1 MSDRAW
7 NFSCSCHL
15 LLGVNR
21 TIVCNYQ
28 PHGCLFLPLSHCLI
42 DGLHTSAGSALQ
54 KHLEHEL
61 LLHLTDAAHLGASHS
76 QDLNDGLCLLRCEKK
91 KKRAKNKIT
100 DLLEVEGKLTTVL
113 ESDLH
118 YMIHSMHLCIYFSLP
133 GGGYLSF
140 SLLPFFSDLPCFPLK
155 SHADS
160 EIIALVTAKI
170 LWVHMAMG
178 CSHLLMAAKRG
189 PNCHRIF
196 CTKKI
201 QVTGLS
207 LGLYA
212 MCYAPIL
219 TSPKPGPTLHPGE
232 LWVSWSLFL
241 LISELLEIQTPP
253 LLLKSCPFFFSK

>member
-1 MSDRAW
+1 
-7 NFSCSCHL
+7 
-15 LLGVNR
+15 
-21 TIVCNYQ
+21 
-28 PHGCLFLPLSHCLI
+28 
-42 DGLHTSAGSALQ
+42 
-54 KHLEHEL
+54 
-61 LLHLTDAAHLGASHS
+61 
-76 QDLNDGLCLLRCEKK
+76 
-91 KKRAKNKIT
+91 
-100 DLLEVEGKLTTVL
+100 
-113 ESDLH
+113 
-118 YMIHSMHLCIYFSLP
+118 
-133 GGGYLSF
+133 
-140 SLLPFFSDLPCFPLK
+140 
-155 SHADS
+155 
-160 EIIALVTAKI
+160 
-170 LWVHMAMG
+170 MAMG

-253 LLLKSCPFFFSK
+253 LLLKSCPFFFSKQQTPPPWKMQILCSVLDFHSRLFSISTHYCSPARQDKRLPFENQKAGYHSELLLIAYLYKSSLYLQSTKNQNWQQVPYAKKQLKGGVQRPVGSARYFS